1 MPRGLFGLASLRFGR
16 EEGRRGPGPAAA
28 RGARPALRPKRP
40 AESSPPRYPPSAE
53 SHRDAGAKLCLG
65 TPEPFVAFFCAL
77 YCPDSMPAY
86 GSAESRPPA
95 RRARAPRRSLE
106 GPSPFSPEP
115 LLTPPLRGSSGGA
128 SLEGLGLLLS
138 FHSRVSSRPAGEV
151 VRSVNFECVGAGSRG
166 PRRV

>member
-53 SHRDAGAKLCLG
+53 SHCDAGAKLCLR

-95 RRARAPRRSLE
+95 RRALPAAVWKDPLLSVPSLFSPHLSE
-106 GPSPFSPEP
+106 ALQVGRVWKDSAYSSPFIPES
-115 LLTPPLRGSSGGA
+115 LLAPPERWC
-128 SLEGLGLLLS
+128 
-138 FHSRVSSRPAGEV
+138 EV
-151 VRSVNFECVGAGSRG
+151 
-166 PRRV
+166 